1 MARQTR
7 TASSSGEA
15 RHLSRPKARELW
27 LLALILVVGAG
38 LRVAYLAELRSAPD
52 LEHPPVDGGFTLY
65 WARALATGDWSL
77 PPDAAGRDPRIRE
90 VSYIRPPGYAY
101 VLAGLYR
108 LSDGNQLII
117 RGIQLTVGLVSVV
130 LGWLLGRLLLG
141 PPAGLAGAG
150 LTVACWTPMYFEG
163 GINENGIVVALTL
176 ALVLQLRRA
185 MLRPKIPQ
193 VLAAGCLLGLT
204 ALFRSNVLLF
214 APVALAWYAWALRRA
229 GRFSRRRFVR
239 LALAGGLGAVAML
252 AGVMARN
259 LRVEGALV
267 PVSADAGLVLYR
279 GNNDDALGISTSRLG
294 RFGRLDSPWA
304 IPDVVARVEARTG
317 GRLTF
322 AEASRQLGRE
332 AVNWIA
338 HHPGPALALVARR
351 AALFWGPHEIA
362 HNRAV
367 ASDRQRSPVLRRM
380 PVSFAVAAGG
390 ALAGFAVLVVS
401 YRRRGT
407 GDGGLRW
414 QDGSLE
420 TLVLI
425 GLFVAMWSVS
435 FLPFLVTSLYR
446 APVIPYLL
454 LGLAAVL
461 VEIGTSIRARPLSA
475 AAWAGTLAAAIL
487 LAHIPIVPVD
497 DGLARWHFDRGLAWV
512 YQGDAQRA
520 EASFRSALAESPSL
534 WTAHNGLGKL
544 ALDAGDAAQAERH
557 FRHAS
562 ELEPESPV
570 AHSNLG
576 LALVRRRRW
585 AEAAAAFANAVRW
598 APTDAE
604 AWMNLGICHEQ
615 QGRLADA
622 RQAYEGA
629 LAGRRP
635 VGAQTKQSP
644 GGGQTQGIDHRRAAN
659 NLAWLLATAPDADLR
674 DGATAVTLAEGVV
687 AAGADP
693 GALDTL
699 AAAYAEAGRFTEAV
713 ATGERAIA
721 GAGGRDGDF
730 EREAASRL
738 ALYRQG
744 RAYRQP

>member
-1 MARQTR
+1 MTRKARTTPSSKKARRRTPGGAPPARPTR
-7 TASSSGEA
+7 
-15 RHLSRPKARELW
+15 RELW
-27 LLALILVVGAG
+27 LLALILAAGAG
-38 LRVAYLAELRSAPD
+38 LRVAYLVELRTAPD
-52 LEHPPVDGGFTLY
+52 LEHPPVDGGFSLY

-90 VSYIRPPGYAY
+90 VAYIRPPGYAH

-108 LSDGNQLII
+108 LSGGDQLVI
-117 RGIQLTVGLVSVV
+117 RGIQLTVGLASVV

-141 PPAGLAGAG
+141 PPVGLVVAG
-150 LTVACWTPMYFEG
+150 LTVVCWIPMYFEG
-163 GINENGIVVALTL
+163 GINENWIVVML
-176 ALVLQLRRA
+176 ALLLILQLRRA
-185 MLRPKIPQ
+185 LLRPEIPQ
-193 VLAAGCLLGLT
+193 ALAAGCLLGLT

-214 APVALAWYAWALRRA
+214 APVALVWYAWALHRS
-229 GRFSRRRFVR
+229 GRFSRQRFVG
-239 LALAGGLGAVAML
+239 LALAAGIGTATML

-279 GNNDDALGISTSRLG
+279 GNNDDAVGISTSRLG
-294 RFGRLDSPWA
+294 GFGRLDSPWA
-304 IPDVVARVEARTG
+304 IPDVVARVEARV
-317 GRLTF
+317 GRSLTF
-322 AEASRQLGRE
+322 AQASRQLGRE
-332 AVNWIA
+332 AVDWIV

-367 ASDRQRSPVLRRM
+367 ATDRERSPVLSRM

-390 ALAGFAVLVVS
+390 ALAGLAVLVAGT
-401 YRRRGT
+401 RRRDST
-407 GDGGLRW
+407 AGGLRW
-414 QDGSLE
+414 QEGSLE

-425 GLFVAMWSVS
+425 GLFVAIWSAS

-446 APVIPYLL
+446 SPVIPFLL

-461 VEIGTSIRARPLSA
+461 VEIGALVRARPA
-475 AAWAGTLAAAIL
+475 AAAGWAGVLGAAL
-487 LAHIPIVPVD
+487 FLAHVPIVRVD
-497 DGLARWHFDRGLAWV
+497 PGLARWHFDRGLAFV
-512 YQGDAQRA
+512 YQGDARRA
-520 EASFRSALAESPSL
+520 EASFRAAIAESPDL

-544 ALDAGDAAQAERH
+544 ALDAGDAARAERH
-557 FRHAS
+557 FRRAA

-570 AHSNLG
+570 AHANHG
-576 LALVRRRRW
+576 LALARRQRW
-585 AEAAAAFANAVRW
+585 AEAAGAFSRAVEW

-604 AWMNLGICHEQ
+604 SWMNLGISREQ

-622 RQAYEGA
+622 RAAYEGA
-629 LAGRRP
+629 LAARP
-635 VGAQTKQSP
+635 
-644 GGGQTQGIDHRRAAN
+644 DHRRAAN
-659 NLAWLLATAPDADLR
+659 NLAWLLATAPAADLR
-674 DGATAVTLAEGVV
+674 DGERAVFLADAVV

-699 AAAYAEAGRFTEAV
+699 AAAYAEAGRFAEAV

-721 GAGGRDGDF
+721 AAGGHDVDF
-730 EREAASRL
+730 EREAAARL

-744 RAYRQP
+744 RAYRQPAGDQ